1 MIHTLTLNPSVD
13 YIVGLENV
21 EIGALNRTAYEA
33 KFPGGKGINVSR
45 VLKRIGV
52 NSHAIA
58 FIGGFTG
65 NYIEEYLQ
73 KEGIKTN
80 FIKVEEDTRINI
92 KIKTDK
98 ETEINGNGPTIT
110 DDNWLALQKKIS
122 ELSRGDLLVL
132 AGSIPSTMPDTT
144 YEKLVKICSDNGA
157 SFVVDAEGDLLK
169 KVLPYKPFLIKP
181 NHHELGELFNTSF
194 SDVEEVV
201 PYGQRL
207 ISMGAEN
214 VIVSLAGKG
223 AVLITKDEA
232 YVASVPTGEVK
243 SSVGAGDS
251 LVAGF
256 LAAFEKEKDIVK
268 AFRYSVAS
276 GSATAFSIGLCSKE
290 KVEELL
296 PYVSIRLLK
305 KGENKIES
313 NGIVNK

>member
-13 YIVGLENV
+13 YIVGLEKV
-21 EIGALNRTAYEA
+21 VLGELNRTAYEA

-52 NSHAIA
+52 NSKAVA

-65 NYIEEYLQ
+65 HYIEQYLQ
-73 KEGIKTN
+73 NEGIHTD
-80 FIKVEEDTRINI
+80 FIYVKDDTRINI
-92 KIKTDK
+92 KIKTDS
-98 ETEINGNGPTIT
+98 ETEINGMGPNIT
-110 DDNWLALQKKIS
+110 DDDWQTLQNKIS
-122 ELSRGDLLVL
+122 KLTSGDLLVL

-144 YEKLVKICSDNGA
+144 YEKLVKILSENGA

-194 SDVEEVV
+194 TNAEEVI
-201 PYGQRL
+201 PYGQKL
-207 ISMGAEN
+207 ISMGAEH
-214 VIVSLAGKG
+214 VIVSLGGKG
-223 AVLITKDEA
+223 AVLITKEEA
-232 YVASVPTGEVK
+232 YIASVPKGEVK

-256 LAAFEKEKDIVK
+256 LAAYEKEKDIVK

-290 KVEELL
+290 KVEELHGH
-296 PYVSIRLLK
+296 VSIRLLK
-305 KGENKIES
+305 GENK
-313 NGIVNK
+313 N